1 MPKSKGR
8 LMPERMT
15 DFQLANVLQ
24 SELILFE
31 AQLIGMSD
39 PIGRLGRFER
49 IKAIC
54 TEQRLRGEQQRFGF

>member
-1 MPKSKGR
+1 MPRTKPR
-8 LMPERMT
+8 LAPERMT

-31 AQLIGMSD
+31 AQLLGRSD
-39 PIGRLGRFER
+39 PTGRLGRFRR

-54 TEQRLRGEQQRFGF
+54 AEQRLRGEQQRFGF